1 MQHHTRFAVEYP
13 QSNYESAFLSPA
25 KDMNAHA
32 PFNAVTEHSRGVD
45 SIRYTFEENGAEHD
59 QRRRAAPICVRA
71 PANTWTPCVD
81 EDYQQQCDESTWALW
96 ERITYHRRAYSL
108 NSAAAHQFSA
118 ECHESQDQLT
128 DLRWAATAERE
139 CSPPPPPRSSP
150 TRTHVGPN
158 DDTDLFFD
166 LDES

>member
-1 MQHHTRFAVEYP
+1 MQHHPFRGRVPAVELRVGLP
-13 QSNYESAFLSPA
+13 QPA
-25 KDMNAHA
+25 KDMNAQ
-32 PFNAVTEHSRGVD
+32 PVQRRPEHSRELTV
-45 SIRYTFEENGAEHD
+45 RYTFEENGAEHD
-59 QRRRAAPICVRA
+59 QRRRAAPIHARRRTRGRRA
-71 PANTWTPCVD
+71 STRTISSSATSRLGHCGS
-81 EDYQQQCDESTWALW
+81 ESLSSA
-96 ERITYHRRAYSL
+96 AYSL
-108 NSAAAHQFSA
+108 NSAAARSS

>member
-25 KDMNAHA
+25 KDMNARA
-32 PFNAVTEHSRGVD
+32 PFNAVTERSRGVD
-45 SIRYTFEENGAEHD
+45 SIRYTFEEHGDEHD

-96 ERITYHRRAYSL
+96 ERITYHRRAVSL
-108 NSAAAHQFSA
+108 DSAAAPHFGA
-118 ECHESQDQLT
+118 EFHEPQDQLAES
-128 DLRWAATAERE
+128 RWAANAELEQASR
-139 CSPPPPPRSSP
+139 
-150 TRTHVGPN
+150 
-158 DDTDLFFD
+158 
-166 LDES
+166 